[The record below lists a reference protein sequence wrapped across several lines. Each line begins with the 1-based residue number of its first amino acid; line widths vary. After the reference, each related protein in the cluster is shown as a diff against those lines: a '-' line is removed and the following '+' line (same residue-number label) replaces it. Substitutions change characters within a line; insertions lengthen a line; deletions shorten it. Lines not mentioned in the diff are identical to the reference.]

1 MWKYKEGFT
10 DSQNIENANRVKSDL
25 EALKVSINEIIEIKV
40 HINALSTSNMDII
53 LDSNFENEAT
63 MAAYKVHPEHVKV
76 SGFISSVLQDRT
88 VIDYFE

>member
-1 MWKYKEGFT
+1 M
-10 DSQNIENANRVKSDL
+10 S
-25 EALKVSINEIIEIKV
+25 NEIIEIKV

-63 MAAYKVHPEHVKV
+63 MAVYKVHPEHVKA
-76 SGFISSVLQDRT
+76 SDFISSVLQNRT